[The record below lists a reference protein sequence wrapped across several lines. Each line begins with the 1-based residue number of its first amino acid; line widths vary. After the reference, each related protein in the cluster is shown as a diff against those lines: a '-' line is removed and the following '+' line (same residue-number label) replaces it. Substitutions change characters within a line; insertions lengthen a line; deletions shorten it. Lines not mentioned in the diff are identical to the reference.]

1 MTTAIFSAEASNE
14 GLDAMLANLNGATAL
29 LQLRAGTDNGPDAA
43 ASGTLVSQHTLAN
56 PAFAAAS
63 GKVALANAIANA
75 VSASGGTPSHARL
88 TKPDGTTG
96 VVHLTCG
103 GSFTFTLAAS
113 VLTTNAAHGYT
124 LDTPVRVFA
133 EPGGALPPGFSQD
146 VTYYVRA
153 PSGSTLEL
161 AASPGGA
168 AVAPGGVGTAVM
180 RICLASVSVA
190 IGSNTGAILAGSTV
204 QIVSVRMR
212 MP

>member
-1 MTTAIFSAEASNE
+1 MTTAIFSNEASNE

-29 LQLRAGTDNGPDAA
+29 LQLRSGADDGPDAA

-56 PAFAAAS
+56 PAFSAAGS
-63 GKVALANAIANA
+63 KVALANAIANA
-75 VSASGGTPSHARL
+75 VSAAGGTPSHARL

-103 GSFTFTLAAS
+103 GSFTYTVSGS
-113 VLTTNAAHGYT
+113 VLTTNAAHSYAAG
-124 LDTPVRVFA
+124 TPVRVFA
-133 EPGGALPPGFSQD
+133 EPGGSLSPNFSQD
-146 VTYYVRA
+146 TTYYVLA

-161 AASPGGA
+161 AATPGGA
-168 AVAPGGVGTAVM
+168 AVAPGGAGTAVQ
-180 RICLASVSVA
+180 RICLASVAVA